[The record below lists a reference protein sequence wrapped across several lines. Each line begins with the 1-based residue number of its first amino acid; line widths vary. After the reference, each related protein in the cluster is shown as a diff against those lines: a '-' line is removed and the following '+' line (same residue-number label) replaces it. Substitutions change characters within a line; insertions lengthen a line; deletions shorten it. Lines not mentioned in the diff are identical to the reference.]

1 MKYFLL
7 FFLALLSTGCQLFQ
21 GQQQAGERVAA
32 EAKQEEVFVPVE
44 KELYVIKEGTIRD
57 KDFKIMGEV
66 YSFSFGE
73 KIKIVAEGKE
83 FYRTERGDYIEKNN
97 VGNWETLKASITDE
111 MLTRN
116 TDINGKPNDSI
127 AKYLAITQI
136 SYEEY
141 QEALKHKVD
150 FLIEDTLSIVKNNG
164 KLTFPCQHKTIY
176 LKDQPDDF
184 ENPFSTTYAY
194 VGNMPALNQYLVF
207 EDSEDFYAYIFI
219 DKTTGKQTE
228 FQRFP
233 FLSTDKKYII
243 TVGRAYEDLVGI
255 ISLYRIESVKP
266 FKINLLVDESTRW
279 WAAYDF
285 DKQPIFFSKNGYLY
299 ASMNVVANFFDEKDE
314 LNPQRMYIKV
324 KIK

>member
-1 MKYFLL
+1 MKCLHEIL
-7 FFLALLSTGCQLFQ
+7 ILTG
-21 GQQQAGERVAA
+21 
-32 EAKQEEVFVPVE
+32 
-44 KELYVIKEGTIRD
+44 
-57 KDFKIMGEV
+57 
-66 YSFSFGE
+66 
-73 KIKIVAEGKE
+73 
-83 FYRTERGDYIEKNN
+83 
-97 VGNWETLKASITDE
+97 
-111 MLTRN
+111 
-116 TDINGKPNDSI
+116 DSI

-150 FLIEDTLSIVKNNG
+150 FLIEDTLSIVKKKG
-164 KLTFPCQHKTIY
+164 ILTFPCQHKTVY
-176 LKDQPDDF
+176 LKDQSDDF

-207 EDSEDFYAYIFI
+207 EDSQDFYVYIFI

-266 FKINLLVDESTRW
+266 LKINVLVDESTRW
-279 WAAYDF
+279 WAAYDYF

>member
-7 FFLALLSTGCQLFQ
+7 FFLALLSTGCQFFQ
-21 GQQQAGERVAA
+21 GQQQAGERVAT

-57 KDFKIMGEV
+57 KDFKIKREA
-66 YSFSFGE
+66 YSFPFGE

-97 VGNWETLKASITDE
+97 VGNWETLKALITDE
-111 MLTRN
+111 MLIRN
-116 TDINGKPNDSI
+116 IDINGNPNDSI

-141 QEALKHKVD
+141 QEALKNKVD
-150 FLIEDTLSIVKNNG
+150 FLIEDTLSIVKKNG

-207 EDSEDFYAYIFI
+207 ENSEDFYASIY
-219 DKTTGKQTE
+219 
-228 FQRFP
+228 
-233 FLSTDKKYII
+233 
-243 TVGRAYEDLVGI
+243 
-255 ISLYRIESVKP
+255 
-266 FKINLLVDESTRW
+266 
-279 WAAYDF
+279 
-285 DKQPIFFSKNGYLY
+285 
-299 ASMNVVANFFDEKDE
+299 
-314 LNPQRMYIKV
+314 
-324 KIK
+324 